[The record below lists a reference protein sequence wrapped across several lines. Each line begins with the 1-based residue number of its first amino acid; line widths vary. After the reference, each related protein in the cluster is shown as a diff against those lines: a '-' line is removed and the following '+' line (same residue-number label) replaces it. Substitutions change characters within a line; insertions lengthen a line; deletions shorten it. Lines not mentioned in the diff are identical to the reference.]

1 MASGLLLNTQKL
13 QRRRFFHLV
22 VNCFQKAAFQNPTFS
37 KRPEGAGQIW
47 AQAVSGPFV
56 LLYSEAMAP
65 KRKGGSGKC
74 SPSAGHHSAASAS
87 SGGKHPTG
95 LVTSSGGK
103 HSTGPFVKKRLR
115 LRPDRRAETAA
126 RKRYHAGN
134 WKTWKP
140 LMRRR
145 VLVKTS
151 QLEDRAY
158 TAKKK
163 EDAIKAEIVKKAHAE
178 MADIKATLA
187 RQSFRI
193 RRARSEPERDL
204 ALEQAAQLLKEI
216 ELG

>member
-1 MASGLLLNTQKL
+1 M
-13 QRRRFFHLV
+13 
-22 VNCFQKAAFQNPTFS
+22 
-37 KRPEGAGQIW
+37 
-47 AQAVSGPFV
+47 
-56 LLYSEAMAP
+56 LLYSEAMAL

-87 SGGKHPTG
+87 SGDKHPTG

-151 QLEDRAY
+151 QLEDRPY

-163 EDAIKAEIVKKAHAE
+163 EDAIEAEILKKAHAQ
-178 MADIKATLA
+178 MADTKATLA

>member
-1 MASGLLLNTQKL
+1 M
-13 QRRRFFHLV
+13 LV
-22 VNCFQKAAFQNPTFS
+22 
-37 KRPEGAGQIW
+37 
-47 AQAVSGPFV
+47 
-56 LLYSEAMAP
+56 YSEAMAP

-74 SPSAGHHSAASAS
+74 SPTAGHHSAASAS

-145 VLVKTS
+145 VLVKTG

-158 TAKKK
+158 TAKKRRMRSK
-163 EDAIKAEIVKKAHAE
+163 LKFLRKPMPRWPIQKQRWPAKA
-178 MADIKATLA
+178 
-187 RQSFRI
+187 
-193 RRARSEPERDL
+193 SESG
-204 ALEQAAQLLKEI
+204 AQEVNPNVI
-216 ELG
+216 

>member
-1 MASGLLLNTQKL
+1 M
-13 QRRRFFHLV
+13 
-22 VNCFQKAAFQNPTFS
+22 
-37 KRPEGAGQIW
+37 
-47 AQAVSGPFV
+47 

-87 SGGKHPTG
+87 NGGKHPTG
-95 LVTSSGGK
+95 LVTSSGGE

-163 EDAIKAEIVKKAHAE
+163 EDAIEAEILKKAHAQ
-178 MADIKATLA
+178 MADTKATLA

-204 ALEQAAQLLKEI
+204 ALEQAAQVLKEI